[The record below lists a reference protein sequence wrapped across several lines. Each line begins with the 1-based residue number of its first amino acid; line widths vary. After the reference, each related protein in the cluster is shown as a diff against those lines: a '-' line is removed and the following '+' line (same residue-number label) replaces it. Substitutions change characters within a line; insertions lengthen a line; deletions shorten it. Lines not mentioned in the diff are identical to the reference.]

1 MGERRAVDVDNLI
14 VDEEN
19 PRFEAVSSESDA
31 LFSILE
37 DQALASGNKI
47 LTLARSIAEDGLNA
61 SELLVVSP
69 IAGEEAY
76 RVREGNRRVS
86 AIKLSLDPDRV
97 PEDFD
102 TLRSQFAA
110 LNESM
115 QQRRVVDCYIT
126 SDETEIRN
134 ILTLRHA
141 GESGG
146 IGVVRWDAVQKARF
160 SQGGNQ
166 QTERAVSL
174 IGSIHKLLG
183 DGEVFFTIAQIP
195 ATNIGRLISTP
206 EVRQA
211 LNIVVDGSEAR
222 YLGGHDDLLLDV
234 LAKVKRDGVVPI
246 YHKRDRIQL
255 IEEAQRRIEPDRSLQ
270 AHLPLDGILDDASS
284 DAPPSERD
292 VELYVDTVLSSDA
305 LKEHGE
311 GLNSLQDHG
320 AQRTTDDRTAGQQ
333 EEAASA
339 PRVSTG
345 LVVTTE
351 TEQERTVH
359 RKPVSRNADKG
370 MFGHSLRP
378 KGTGSNDVYRGIDW
392 IDDQYLK
399 DPDRLEHLFPILGCS
414 LRLLMESVAYEYYA
428 SIGEDRGDKSLA
440 NFLKDV
446 AKPAIKS
453 KIDTVGRNNLALA
466 SEWIDGKYNLEAFFS
481 KWAHG
486 TMAVDRASLVRQ
498 SELVALIIDEV
509 WS

>member
-1 MGERRAVDVDNLI
+1 MGERRAVDIDNLI

-19 PRFEAVSSESDA
+19 PRFEAVGSESDA

-69 IAGEEAY
+69 IAGEETY

-97 PEDFD
+97 PKDFD
-102 TLRSQFAA
+102 ALRPQFAA
-110 LNESM
+110 LNEPM

-174 IGSIHKLLG
+174 ISSIHKLLG
-183 DGEVFFTIAQIP
+183 DGEVFFTIAGIP

-234 LAKVKRDGVVPI
+234 LEEVKRDGVVPI
-246 YHKRDRIQL
+246 YHKRNRIRL
-255 IEEAQRRIEPDRSLQ
+255 IDEAQKRIEPDRSLQ
-270 AHLPLDGILDDASS
+270 AHLPLDGILDDAAL
-284 DAPPSERD
+284 DVPPSEHN
-292 VELYVDTVLSSDA
+292 VELYADTV
-305 LKEHGE
+305 KEHGT
-311 GLNSLQDHG
+311 GLNSLQDHD
-320 AQRTTDDRTAGQQ
+320 ARRTTDDRAAERQ
-333 EEAASA
+333 EEAAST

-345 LVVTTE
+345 LVVITE
-351 TEQERTVH
+351 TEQERTVR

-370 MFGHSLRP
+370 MFGHHIRP

-392 IDDQYLK
+392 IDVQYLK
-399 DPDRLEHLFPILGCS
+399 DPDKLECLLPILGCS

-466 SEWIDGKYNLEAFFS
+466 SEWIDGRYNLEAFFS

-498 SELVALIIDEV
+498 SELVALIINEV